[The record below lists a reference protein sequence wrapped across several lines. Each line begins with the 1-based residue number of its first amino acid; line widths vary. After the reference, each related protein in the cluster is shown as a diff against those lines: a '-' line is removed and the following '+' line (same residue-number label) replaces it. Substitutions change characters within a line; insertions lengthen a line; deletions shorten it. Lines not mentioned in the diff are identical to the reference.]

1 MDFLVEKSG
10 YGQVIIIAKETSYSR
25 THQLPESP
33 LGGHSIQTPFTFAEN
48 QNWSAGFLTISF
60 FLGRNISRASC
71 LKGTHITWAKQ
82 ENVIE
87 TFAAFRASPLRPE
100 CRSSFQRTVVSS
112 S

>member
-1 MDFLVEKSG
+1 MDFLVERSG
-10 YGQVIIIAKETSYSR
+10 YGQVIITAKKTSYSR
-25 THQLPESP
+25 TESP
-33 LGGHSIQTPFTFAEN
+33 LGGHSIQTPFSFAEN

-60 FLGRNISRASC
+60 FLGRYISRASC

-87 TFAAFRASPLRPE
+87 TFAVFRASPLRPE